1 MKTHKG
7 SCHCGAVL
15 YEVTAEFT
23 ESMRC
28 NCSHCK
34 RKGWLL
40 AFVPVDSF
48 SLISGAD
55 AQTTYHFN
63 KHHIDH
69 TFCKTCGVQSFAYGG
84 DGNGNYMYAIN
95 LNCLEDF
102 DSYALPMKDID
113 GASL

>member
-1 MKTHKG
+1 MKTHIG
-7 SCHCGAVL
+7 SCHCGAVT

-23 ESMRC
+23 EALRC

-34 RKGWLL
+34 RKGFLL
-40 AFVPVDSF
+40 AFVPSDAF
-48 SLISGAD
+48 QLRSGED

-63 KHHIDH
+63 KNHIDH
-69 TFCKTCGVQSFAYGG
+69 TFCKTCGVQSFSRGQ

-102 DSYALPMKDID
+102 DSYALPIKDFD
-113 GASL
+113 GASA